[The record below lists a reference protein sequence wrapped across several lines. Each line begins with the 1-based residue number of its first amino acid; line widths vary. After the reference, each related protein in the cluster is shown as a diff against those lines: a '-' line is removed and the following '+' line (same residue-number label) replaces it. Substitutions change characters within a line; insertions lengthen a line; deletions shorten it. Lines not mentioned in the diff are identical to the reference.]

1 MSSPLALRIKTKT
14 GQQVI
19 RNLTPE
25 DTIKDLKVHL
35 SNVSNIPQDRLHVLS
50 GFPPKVFDITQDNL
64 SLSKTGLTSGDTLI
78 LEEKAPSSQNVAQEH
93 RSHISENDSD
103 YPGILMR
110 KVVPA
115 DNSCLFSSIYFALN
129 GKLDESGTVAP
140 YMRQIIAETV
150 SRDLEMFSEAI
161 LGKPNADYCAWIQDD
176 KSWGG
181 AIELAIL
188 SNHYGFEI
196 AVVDTIN
203 AIINRF
209 GEDQQYTLRIFLIF
223 DGIHYDPL
231 FLESFD
237 GSNIQTIF
245 PTDDDKI
252 MKEAEELAKEAKSS
266 RQFTDVNKFTLKCM
280 VCNVYLNGQ
289 LQAREHAQ
297 STGHMNFGEV

>member
-1 MSSPLALRIKTKT
+1 MSFALRIKTKA
-14 GQQVI
+14 GQEVL

-25 DTIKDLKVHL
+25 HTVKDLKTQL
-35 SNVSNIPQDRLHVLS
+35 SSISKIPRDRLHILS
-50 GFPPKVFDITQDNL
+50 GYPPKPLDLTQDSL
-64 SLSKTGLTSGDTLI
+64 SLSKSGIKSGDTLI
-78 LEEKAPSSQNVAQEH
+78 LEEKAPPPKEVTYK
-93 RSHISENDSD
+93 SHISDFGANSS
-103 YPGILMR
+103 GILMK

-115 DNSCLFSSIYFALN
+115 DNSCLFGSIYFALN
-129 GKLDESGTVAP
+129 GKIDDSGTAAP
-140 YMRQIIAETV
+140 YMRQVIAQTVANDPET
-150 SRDLEMFSEAI
+150 FSEAI
-161 LGKPNADYCAWIQDD
+161 LGKPNDEYCTWIQDD

-209 GEDQQYTLRIFLIF
+209 GEDQHYTLRIFLLF

-231 FLESFD
+231 FLESAD
-237 GSNIQTIF
+237 GNNIQTIF
-245 PTDDDKI
+245 PTDDEKVLRQ
-252 MKEAEELAKEAKSS
+252 AEELAREANAS

-280 VCNVYLNGQ
+280 NCNIYLNGQ

-297 STGHMNFGEV
+297 TTGHMNFGEV

>member
-1 MSSPLALRIKTKT
+1 MSFALRVKTKT

-19 RNLTPE
+19 KNLTPE
-25 DTIKDLKVHL
+25 HTIKDLKHQL
-35 SNVSNIPQDRLHVLS
+35 CSMSQIPQERLHVLS
-50 GFPPKVFDITQDNL
+50 GYPPKVFAL
-64 SLSKTGLTSGDTLI
+64 SEDSLELGRSGLKSGDTLI
-78 LEEKAPSSQNVAQEH
+78 LEEKAPPPE
-93 RSHISENDSD
+93 RGHISEVDC
-103 YPGILMR
+103 PGILMK

-129 GKLDESGTVAP
+129 GKLDESGTAAP
-140 YMRQIIAETV
+140 YMRQVIAETV
-150 SRDLEMFSEAI
+150 ANEPEMFSEAI
-161 LGKPNADYCAWIQDD
+161 LGKPNREYCAWIQDD

-209 GEDQQYTLRIFLIF
+209 GEDQHYTLRIFLMF

-231 FLESFD
+231 FLESLD
-237 GSNIQTIF
+237 GANIQTIF
-245 PTDDDKI
+245 PTDDEKI
-252 MKEAEELAKEAKSS
+252 LNEAQELAREAKSS

-280 VCNVYLNGQ
+280 NCNVFLNGQ

-297 STGHMNFGEV
+297 TTGHTNFGEV